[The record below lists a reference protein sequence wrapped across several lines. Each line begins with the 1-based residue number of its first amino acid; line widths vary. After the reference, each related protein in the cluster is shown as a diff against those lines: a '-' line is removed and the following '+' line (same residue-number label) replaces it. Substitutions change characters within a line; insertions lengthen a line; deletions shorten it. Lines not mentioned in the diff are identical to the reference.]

1 MKNLI
6 EKDKKRRY
14 LYANNEKKYLILK
27 YLINNL
33 NLSKNIRQ
41 EAQIKLSNLPLAGT
55 YVRIGNRCILTGR
68 NRSVY
73 KKFRLSRLMLRELA
87 LNGELPGIKKISW

>member
-14 LYANNEKKYLILK
+14 LYAINEKKYFVLK
-27 YLINNL
+27 YIINNL
-33 NLSKNIRQ
+33 NLSKKIRQ
-41 EAQIKLSNLPLAGT
+41 EAQNNLMNLSLHGNR
-55 YVRIGNRCILTGR
+55 VRIGNRCIITGR

-73 KKFRLSRLMLRELA
+73 KKFKLSRLMLRKLA
-87 LNGELPGIKKISW
+87 LSGELTGIKKISW